1 MNLEK
6 CLVTKNIH
14 MDFIQWLVF
23 PFLLHCE
30 FDANVCSFST
40 QLWHFHA
47 TMLYFLTYIVNSTL
61 KMYDSHAIL
70 TYQRIP
76 CYGNLIIL
84 LCFAV
89 LAIILVGLL
98 YGFFIAII
106 CGQRINER
114 HYHVL
119 AKQELTKVCYVIINA
134 FKSFWLTNYY
144 PQKTKA
150 CCYAKLVI
158 CLLLNCSLVIIYAI
172 LGKQ

>member
-1 MNLEK
+1 
-6 CLVTKNIH
+6 
-14 MDFIQWLVF
+14 
-23 PFLLHCE
+23 
-30 FDANVCSFST
+30 
-40 QLWHFHA
+40 
-47 TMLYFLTYIVNSTL
+47 
-61 KMYDSHAIL
+61 
-70 TYQRIP
+70 
-76 CYGNLIIL
+76 
-84 LCFAV
+84 
-89 LAIILVGLL
+89 LVGLL

-158 CLLLNCSLVIIYAI
+158 CLLLNCSLVIIYASS
-172 LGKQ
+172 GKQ